1 MPTRGDRARV
11 KTTENRLRQRLE
23 PLIRRG
29 FHLYSRFARGMTLG
43 VRGLVVDGQ
52 NRIFLVEHSYVTGW
66 HMPGGGVEVG
76 ETLTDALARE
86 LAEEG
91 NIMLTGTPALHGM
104 FFNGAISRRDHIAV
118 FVIRAFRQDA
128 PPTPDREDRDVI
140 APRDGAIE
148 EHAMKRWCASEHD
161 VSLLGKLSS

>member
-1 MPTRGDRARV
+1 MTQ
-11 KTTENRLRQRLE
+11 KRLRQRLE
-23 PLIRRG
+23 PLLRRG
-29 FHLYSRFARGMTLG
+29 FHFYSRFARGMTLG

-52 NRIFLVEHSYVTGW
+52 DRIFLVEHSYVAGW

-91 NIMLTGTPALHGM
+91 NITLTGTPALHGV
-104 FFNGAISRRDHIAV
+104 FFNRAISRRDHIAV

-128 PPTPDREDRDVI
+128 LPEPDREIIGHGFFALDALPPATTPGTRRRI
-140 APRDGAIE
+140 AEVFEGAPVSV
-148 EHAMKRWCASEHD
+148 RW
-161 VSLLGKLSS
+161 

>member
-1 MPTRGDRARV
+1 MTQKRW
-11 KTTENRLRQRLE
+11 RQRLE

-29 FHLYSRFARGMTLG
+29 FHFYSRFARGMTLG

-52 NRIFLVEHSYVTGW
+52 DRIFLVEHSYVAGW

-91 NIMLTGTPALHGM
+91 NITLTGTPALHGM
-104 FFNGAISRRDHIAV
+104 FFNRAISRRDHIAV

-128 PPTPDREDRDVI
+128 LPKPDREIIGHGFFALDALPPGTTPGTRRRI
-140 APRDGAIE
+140 AEVFEGAPVSV
-148 EHAMKRWCASEHD
+148 RW
-161 VSLLGKLSS
+161 